1 MTFTAQYIVNL
12 VRSSWRSYR
21 SGQNQLIP
29 QGRRA
34 PSILHRIYG
43 FQVSLSIFSSIFSM
57 FPKINVKTTSTNVET
72 IHRITYNSIRNF
84 NFGSI
89 AIQCDVWSPYARE
102 AIVHWRKRSTHLVK
116 RWKLVPRGTMEIPWK
131 ANSNLA
137 PPCTPAAI
145 HPRPLEAD
153 RVARIRRFA
162 GAADRRHSFTLYL
175 SSFNLRT
182 TIRHL
187 ARYSFSQSLA

>member
-1 MTFTAQYIVNL
+1 
-12 VRSSWRSYR
+12 
-21 SGQNQLIP
+21 
-29 QGRRA
+29 
-34 PSILHRIYG
+34 
-43 FQVSLSIFSSIFSM
+43 
-57 FPKINVKTTSTNVET
+57 
-72 IHRITYNSIRNF
+72 
-84 NFGSI
+84 
-89 AIQCDVWSPYARE
+89 
-102 AIVHWRKRSTHLVK
+102 
-116 RWKLVPRGTMEIPWK
+116 MEIPWK

-182 TIRHL
+182 TIRLL
-187 ARYSFSQSLA
+187 ARYSFSQSLAQRLVSVRQPSLSLSLRFSLTPAYSIILALFVTRVYTCSILATSSLSYASVLHLVLVVCLVGSIYLLFRSLAFFFRLFDLPIFISLLFGVVALSRNHIENFLIERVKGI